1 MMTNQEVTQE
11 QFENLIE
18 DAEYLQDEAE
28 ALKYVI
34 DQVPYDEIPPGGMSI
49 YQKLSLIEHM
59 QTEYYRP
66 VVEKTFEHPRVL
78 NLSSIEHYSDTFE
91 TDDDEDPD
99 VIKLL
104 NRIIKHRA
112 ALLNLFK
119 KIPLIDWERGIKDTR
134 NNLISMYEFA
144 SGMIKE
150 ERRLLK
156 EIADLVLVYQNSKQQ
171 QRSAERGAAQRNRR
185 GDNDSRV
192 E

>member
-1 MMTNQEVTQE
+1 MMTNQEVTQQ

-34 DQVPYDEIPPGGMSI
+34 DQVPYKEVPPDGMSI

-66 VVEKTFEHPRVL
+66 IVEKTFEHPRVL
-78 NLSSIEHYSDTFE
+78 NLSAIDHFSETFE
-91 TDDDEDPD
+91 TDDEEEIDI
-99 VIKLL
+99 IKLL
-104 NRIIKHRA
+104 NKIIKHRA

-119 KIPLIDWERGIKDTR
+119 KIPLIDWERGINDKRD
-134 NNLISMYEFA
+134 NLISVYDFA
-144 SGMIKE
+144 SDMVRE
-150 ERRLLK
+150 ERKILK
-156 EIADLVLVYQNSKQQ
+156 EIADLVLIYQNNKQQ
-171 QRSAERGAAQRNRR
+171 QRSVQRGTEQRSRQ
-185 GDNDSRV
+185 GDEDSRV

>member
-34 DQVPYDEIPPGGMSI
+34 DQVPYEEIPPDGMSI

-59 QTEYYRP
+59 QTDYYRP
-66 VVEKTFEHPRVL
+66 VIQKTFEHPRVL
-78 NLSSIEHYSDTFE
+78 NLSSVDHYKETFE
-91 TDDDEDPD
+91 TNDDEEAD

-104 NRIIKHRA
+104 NKIIKHRA

-119 KIPLIDWERGIKDTR
+119 KIPLIDWERGINDR
-134 NNLISMYEFA
+134 RDNLISMYDFA
-144 SGMIKE
+144 SGMVRE
-150 ERRLLK
+150 ERRILK
-156 EIADLVLVYQNSKQQ
+156 EIADLVLIYQNSKQQ
-171 QRSAERGAAQRNRR
+171 QREVQRSAGRRNQQGGRE
-185 GDNDSRV
+185 NSV

>member
-34 DQVPYDEIPPGGMSI
+34 DQVPYKEIPPDGMSI

-59 QTEYYRP
+59 QSDYYRP
-66 VVEKTFEHPRVL
+66 VIQKTFEHPRVL
-78 NLSSIEHYSDTFE
+78 NLSSVEHYKETFE
-91 TDDDEDPD
+91 TNDDEEAD

-104 NRIIKHRA
+104 NKIIKHRA

-119 KIPLIDWERGIKDTR
+119 KIPLIDWERGINDR
-134 NNLISMYEFA
+134 RDNLISMYEFA
-144 SGMIKE
+144 SGMIRE
-150 ERRLLK
+150 ERRILK
-156 EIADLVLVYQNSKQQ
+156 EIADLVLIYQNNKQQ
-171 QRSAERGAAQRNRR
+171 QREVQRSAGRRNQQ
-185 GDNDSRV
+185 GGSENSV